1 MKTYSTNFLAEAF
14 EVDRASATRALR
26 DVAPDQEST
35 KDRPTYKISTF
46 AKALELH
53 HLKNASNNDGSEGA
67 SETSS
72 LTAARIRI
80 ANANATA
87 KERDN
92 DVAAG
97 LLCPVGA
104 IANDVGILINV
115 LHENLL
121 ALPGK
126 IADGLSPHTELD
138 RGDIMRK
145 VQLETYDYMNAVQ
158 RSCAEIT
165 ERYCKKLSTLEKVDS
180 LPDRKA
186 APQPIADAGNGNG
199 HE

>member
-26 DVAPDQEST
+26 DVEPDQETT
-35 KDRPTYKISTF
+35 KDRPTYKIATF
-46 AKALELH
+46 ARALFQH
-53 HLKNASNNDGSEGA
+53 QAKNASNNDGAGGEGP
-67 SETSS
+67 SDTSS
-72 LTAARIRI
+72 LTQARVRI

-104 IANDVGILINV
+104 IAHDVGTLINV
-115 LHENLL
+115 LHEHLL
-121 ALPGK
+121 TMPGK
-126 IADGLSPHTELD
+126 IADGLAPHSELD
-138 RGDIMRK
+138 RGEIMRK
-145 VQLETYDYMNAVQ
+145 VQLETYDYMRAVQ

-165 ERYCKKLSTLEKVDS
+165 AKFAS
-180 LPDRKA
+180 
-186 APQPIADAGNGNG
+186 ADAADGRATT
-199 HE
+199 

>member
-1 MKTYSTNFLAEAF
+1 LFCFLGQQTFLSTKEIAMKTYSTNYLAECF

-126 IADGLSPHTELD
+126 IADGLAPHSALD
-138 RGDIMRK
+138 RGEIVRK

-165 ERYCKKLSTLEKVDS
+165 ERYCT
-180 LPDRKA
+180 PDNA
-186 APQPIADAGNGNG
+186 ENAD
-199 HE
+199 E

>member
-1 MKTYSTNFLAEAF
+1 LIRFLGQQTFLSTKEYKMKTYSTNYLAEAF

-26 DVAPDQEST
+26 DVEPDQETT
-35 KDRPTYKISTF
+35 KDRPTFKIATF
-46 AKALELH
+46 ARALFQH
-53 HLKNASNNDGSEGA
+53 QAKNASNNDGGSGGEGP
-67 SETSS
+67 SDTSS
-72 LTAARIRI
+72 LTAARVRI

-121 ALPGK
+121 TLPGK
-126 IADGLSPHTELD
+126 IADGLVPHSPLD
-138 RGDIMRK
+138 RGEIMRK
-145 VQLETYDYMNAVQ
+145 VQLETYDYMRAVQ

-165 ERYCKKLSTLEKVDS
+165 AKFATD
-180 LPDRKA
+180 A
-186 APQPIADAGNGNG
+186 ANGQA

>member
-1 MKTYSTNFLAEAF
+1 MKTYSTNYLAEAF

-35 KDRPTYKISTF
+35 KDRPTFKIATF
-46 AKALELH
+46 ARALEQH
-53 HLKNASNNDGSEGA
+53 HLKNASNNDGGSGGDGA
-67 SETSS
+67 SDTSS
-72 LTAARIRI
+72 LTQARVRI

-126 IADGLSPHTELD
+126 IADGLAPHSGLD
-138 RGDIMRK
+138 RGEIMRK
-145 VQLETYDYMNAVQ
+145 VQLETYDYMRAVQ

-165 ERYCKKLSTLEKVDS
+165 ERYCK
-180 LPDRKA
+180 A
-186 APQPIADAGNGNG
+186 APPLIADAANG

>member
-1 MKTYSTNFLAEAF
+1 MESKMKTYSTNYLAEAF

-26 DVAPDQEST
+26 DVEPDQETT
-35 KDRPTYKISTF
+35 KDRPTFKIATF
-46 AKALELH
+46 ARTLEFH
-53 HLKNASNNDGSEGA
+53 HLKNQSLNNDGATDGA
-67 SETSS
+67 SESSS
-72 LTAARIRI
+72 LTAARTRI

-104 IANDVGILINV
+104 IAHDVGILINV
-115 LHENLL
+115 LHEHLL
-121 ALPGK
+121 TMPGK
-126 IADGLSPHTELD
+126 IADGLAPHSGLD
-138 RGDIMRK
+138 RGEIMRK
-145 VQLETYDYMNAVQ
+145 VQLETYDYMRAVQ

-165 ERYCKKLSTLEKVDS
+165 AKF
-180 LPDRKA
+180 A
-186 APQPIADAGNGNG
+186 MADAVNGKA

>member
-1 MKTYSTNFLAEAF
+1 MKTYSTNYLAECF

-92 DVAAG
+92 DVADG
-97 LLCPVGA
+97 LLCPVEA
-104 IANDVGILINV
+104 IAHDVGILVNV
-115 LHENLL
+115 LHEHLL
-121 ALPGK
+121 TMPGK
-126 IADGLSPHTELD
+126 IADGLVPHSPLD
-138 RGDIMRK
+138 RGEIMRK
-145 VQLETYDYMNAVQ
+145 VQLETYDYMRAVQ

-165 ERYCKKLSTLEKVDS
+165 ARFATD
-180 LPDRKA
+180 A
-186 APQPIADAGNGNG
+186 ANGQA